1 MVDKMTWSIEDRCI
15 VDANLVST
23 NDNVLNAMELLHS
36 RSGALVTVSS
46 LTWTERTLTAYV
58 AMNACSVFP
67 DWNLSMELWRSKDN
81 RLHWVPVLSNG
92 EASVRIVDA
101 DAPFLMLDNGK
112 QYVRP
117 LHTLDAKVK
126 DFNGAYVTVH
136 TPLKHVLEK
145 WLMSPDKLP
154 SIDEYVACVDAF
166 SMPESMPEAWTLR
179 LQ

>member
-1 MVDKMTWSIEDRCI
+1 MTDKIIWKLEDKLKFDGCI
-15 VDANLVST
+15 SNANEVSS
-23 NDNVLNAMELLHS
+23 AMEALQS
-36 RSGALVTVSS
+36 RSDALVTVSS
-46 LTWTERTLTAYV
+46 LTWVERTLTAYV
-58 AMNACSVFP
+58 AMNGCSVFP

-92 EASVRIVDA
+92 DATVRIVDA

-117 LHTLDAKVK
+117 LQTLDTDVK

-145 WLMSPDKLP
+145 WLMWPGKLS
-154 SIDEYVACVDAF
+154 SIDQHVACVDAF
-166 SMPESMPEAWTLR
+166 SIPEAMPEAWTLR

>member
-23 NDNVLNAMELLHS
+23 NDDVLNAMELLHS
-36 RSGALVTVSS
+36 RSDAFVTHSS
-46 LTWTERTLTAYV
+46 LAYV
-58 AMNACSVFP
+58 CKFLFAYTEMHGKDIFP
-67 DWNLSMELWRSKDN
+67 EWGVSLELWRSEDN
-81 RLHWVPVLSNG
+81 RLHWMPVLSNG
-92 EASVRIVDA
+92 DASVRLVDA

-126 DFNGAYVTVH
+126 DFNGTYVTVH

-145 WLMSPDKLP
+145 WLMSPDKLS
-154 SIDEYVACVDAF
+154 SIDEHVACVDAF
-166 SMPESMPEAWTLR
+166 STPKAMPEAWKLA
-179 LQ
+179 

>member
-1 MVDKMTWSIEDRCI
+1 MTDKIIWKLEDKLKFNGCI
-15 VDANLVST
+15 SHTYEVSS
-23 NDNVLNAMELLHS
+23 AMEALQS

-92 EASVRIVDA
+92 DASVRLVDA

-117 LHTLDAKVK
+117 LHTLDTRTK
-126 DFNGAYVTVH
+126 DFNGSYVTVH

-154 SIDEYVACVDAF
+154 SIDEHVACVDAF

>member
-1 MVDKMTWSIEDRCI
+1 MTWSIEDRCI

-23 NDNVLNAMELLHS
+23 NDDVLNAMELLHS
-36 RSGALVTVSS
+36 RSDALVTVSS
-46 LTWTERTLTAYV
+46 LTWCEHTLAAYV
-58 AMNACSVFP
+58 AMNGCSVFP
-67 DWNLSMELWRSKDN
+67 DWELSMELWRSKDN

-92 EASVRIVDA
+92 DATVRIVDA

-117 LHTLDAKVK
+117 LQTLDTDVK
-126 DFNGAYVTVH
+126 DFNGAYVVVH

-145 WLMSPDKLP
+145 WLMWPDKLV
-154 SIDEYVACVDAF
+154 SIDQHVACVDAF
-166 SMPESMPEAWTLR
+166 SIPDNMPEAWTLR